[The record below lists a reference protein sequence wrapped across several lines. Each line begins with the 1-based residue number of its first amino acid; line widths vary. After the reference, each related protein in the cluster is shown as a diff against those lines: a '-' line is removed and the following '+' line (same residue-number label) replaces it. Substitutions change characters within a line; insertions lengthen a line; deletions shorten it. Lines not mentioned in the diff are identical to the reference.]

1 MENLENREN
10 IRLFR
15 LYEAQNNDS
24 TMGRYLEKLKAFR
37 QKQTEVFEP
46 SQREDIPRKPPF
58 FMNSRYVK
66 IANLQNNSQG
76 ESVSKGMLLTDE
88 DRALLL
94 KVSNLLE
101 ELLETFEILEDEEA
115 MKSIKEAEED
125 VKAGRV
131 RDYDEF
137 LKELKKSGE
146 I

>member
-1 MENLENREN
+1 M
-10 IRLFR
+10 
-15 LYEAQNNDS
+15 
-24 TMGRYLEKLKAFR
+24 
-37 QKQTEVFEP
+37 
-46 SQREDIPRKPPF
+46 
-58 FMNSRYVK
+58 
-66 IANLQNNSQG
+66 
-76 ESVSKGMLLTDE
+76 SKGMLLTDE
-88 DRALLL
+88 DRNLLL

-101 ELLETFEILEDEEA
+101 EIIETFETLEDEEA

>member
-1 MENLENREN
+1 M
-10 IRLFR
+10 
-15 LYEAQNNDS
+15 
-24 TMGRYLEKLKAFR
+24 
-37 QKQTEVFEP
+37 
-46 SQREDIPRKPPF
+46 
-58 FMNSRYVK
+58 
-66 IANLQNNSQG
+66 
-76 ESVSKGMLLTDE
+76 SKGMLLTDE

-101 ELLETFEILEDEEA
+101 EIIETFETLEDEES

>member
-1 MENLENREN
+1 L
-10 IRLFR
+10 
-15 LYEAQNNDS
+15 
-24 TMGRYLEKLKAFR
+24 
-37 QKQTEVFEP
+37 
-46 SQREDIPRKPPF
+46 
-58 FMNSRYVK
+58 
-66 IANLQNNSQG
+66 
-76 ESVSKGMLLTDE
+76 SKGMLLTDE

-101 ELLETFEILEDEEA
+101 EIIETIEILEDEEA

-137 LKELKKSGE
+137 IKELKKSGE